1 MSLRS
6 VAVRLLQDALK
17 GNDAEKFLVKLDG
30 IDTLIA
36 HVPKNSIQSGF
47 SQLDRNVRLAM
58 LDGLHDVIKLAKTPE
73 IKAAVARD
81 YVETFR
87 KNFPEG
93 AAGQQAFGKFQTE
106 FATEFDNRLKP
117 TSVEIARP
125 KNPASTPTKG
135 KPDDP
140 NIVDAEIVP
149 SGSKKPSFTI
159 KAKPIEVKPV
169 VLNFID
175 EMTNHTLRGKDSS
188 AIKSAFKDLR
198 ALLSEN
204 HPELLVTKLETPR
217 ENTLKPAAIIKNI
230 RDGRPV
236 TRDEL
241 NKAETLYITRAE
253 NKVAADVAAARKA
266 EAEAEAARK
275 AEADAAARKAE
286 AEAEAARK
294 AEAYATAARKA
305 EEDRVLAEKQAGARA
320 AMIGD
325 INSILTENVPNSEQ
339 LKDKF
344 AEMRRVL
351 GEQGLLDSSPR
362 FTPSNMNPD
371 DLARALAEG
380 RPIHVDDISNVER
393 RLLNDIDQV
402 AKEASRENSAKAE
415 RIAVK
420 ELQNKQQKFVE
431 ELEGAL
437 VAPRSGAMD
446 TLSRLWRGRQQYP
459 TSPPAQSENLITKG
473 GRSIHQILNDLRDL
487 RLTDGYNSIPLVEDN
502 KSLFHKF
509 TGKTSPLS
517 PRDVMNALHQG
528 QSVSPESF
536 RNFSE
541 ALSSGGLDTRHFITR
556 RPKAAVASV
565 ALLAYAAGG
574 VYDFY
579 GDTPNSPLKSAPIIA
594 QVPPTLMTEWADKAK
609 LNSDGTPMP
618 GFEDYSPQ
626 VDWEIKKG
634 EKDQGY
640 RAKLVTFAYTQM
652 SPERQKE
659 IYPQVA
665 TLLLAS
671 KEPGFFAGASD
682 YQRVAGNAFIQRVIS
697 ANNQISQTTN
707 ETSAKAV
714 GSLLEKTQ
722 ADSKT
727 APAPVLKGLFTR
739 SADSTEAA
747 KNIPETIDKMAEE
760 FDINNQEASELKK
773 AWQSAAKKTD
783 SSEAFREQAQKI
795 LSESS
800 LHRAPEN
807 VHQLVQRL
815 GM

>member
-6 VAVRLLQDALK
+6 VAVRLLQDTLK
-17 GNDAEKFLVKLDG
+17 AKDTEKFLVKLDG
-30 IDTLIA
+30 IDDLIA

-73 IKAAVARD
+73 MKAVVARD
-81 YVETFR
+81 YMETFR

-93 AAGQQAFGKFQTE
+93 AAGQQAFKKFQTE

-117 TSVEIARP
+117 TSVEIAKP
-125 KNPASTPTKG
+125 KGSDFTPKG
-135 KPDDP
+135 KPGDP

-149 SGSKKPSFTI
+149 PGSKKPSFTI

-266 EAEAEAARK
+266 EAEA
-275 AEADAAARKAE
+275 AAARKAE
-286 AEAEAARK
+286 AEAEAVRK
-294 AEAYATAARKA
+294 AEADAAAARKA

-325 INSILTENVPNSEQ
+325 IRSILNANVPDPEQ
-339 LKDKF
+339 LKGKF

-371 DLARALAEG
+371 DLAKALAEG
-380 RPIHVDDISNVER
+380 RTIHVDDISNVER
-393 RLLNDIDQV
+393 RWLSDIDQV
-402 AKEASRENSAKAE
+402 AKEASRVNAAEAENIAKTARAKALPENIGVFHATATAKKRVEIENLPEKLADIKQHLLDEGRMSSHTPYASRVTTPNDVLQKIIGGDPITVGEWALFETHMKTWHSKINPQEIASPPQNPQGFMGQASAKTAFFQGAKDFLTEQKRERNAE
-415 RIAVK
+415 AHLEAFFGKTEYNKTKSLLSRHPLTTAATVALSLGLLVWNGLDSEKDDFDNGLSPMQRIAYNFQKARMSLTPTGTVLGVK
-420 ELQNKQQKFVE
+420 FGDDLANDV
-431 ELEGAL
+431 
-437 VAPRSGAMD
+437 
-446 TLSRLWRGRQQYP
+446 LSN
-459 TSPPAQSENLITKG
+459 TS
-473 GRSIHQILNDLRDL
+473 ND
-487 RLTDGYNSIPLVEDN
+487 PV
-502 KSLFHKF
+502 K
-509 TGKTSPLS
+509 
-517 PRDVMNALHQG
+517 
-528 QSVSPESF
+528 
-536 RNFSE
+536 
-541 ALSSGGLDTRHFITR
+541 
-556 RPKAAVASV
+556 
-565 ALLAYAAGG
+565 LA
-574 VYDFY
+574 
-579 GDTPNSPLKSAPIIA
+579 LKSSVQATRNVAI
-594 QVPPTLMTEWADKAK
+594 DK
-609 LNSDGTPMP
+609 
-618 GFEDYSPQ
+618 
-626 VDWEIKKG
+626 
-634 EKDQGY
+634 EKDQGE
-640 RAKLVTFAYTQM
+640 KV
-652 SPERQKE
+652 
-659 IYPQVA
+659 
-665 TLLLAS
+665 
-671 KEPGFFAGASD
+671 
-682 YQRVAGNAFIQRVIS
+682 
-697 ANNQISQTTN
+697 
-707 ETSAKAV
+707 V
-714 GSLLEKTQ
+714 GQTQ
-722 ADSKT
+722 ASAMS

-739 SADSTEAA
+739 SADSAEAA

-760 FDINNQEASELKK
+760 FDINDQEASELKK

-795 LSESS
+795 LSGSS

-807 VHQLVQRL
+807 VNQLVQRL